1 MSNHKDIESFLR
13 ENRPQVDENPLFILE
28 VQQKMEVVKGIKAEV
43 DRQRNYGRM
52 AIVIALALGVA
63 AGGFFMC
70 VAYLYP
76 FDPQRLEDNIF
87 TVVKMYVEPWKPY
100 LFILTSVCT
109 ILLGL
114 IFSRTNKGSVRL

>member
-43 DRQRNYGRM
+43 DRQRNYGRT

-70 VAYLYP
+70 MAYLYP
-76 FDPQRLEDNIF
+76 FDSQRLEDNIF

-109 ILLGL
+109 ILLGK
-114 IFSRTNKGSVRL
+114 TTY

>member
-43 DRQRNYGRM
+43 DRQRNYGRT

-63 AGGFFMC
+63 AGGFLCEGSTISSQAMLRSDALSSCATGRNKKLIKNKSPCGEPSEFAARGKMEKTVPLFM
-70 VAYLYP
+70 
-76 FDPQRLEDNIF
+76 
-87 TVVKMYVEPWKPY
+87 
-100 LFILTSVCT
+100 
-109 ILLGL
+109 
-114 IFSRTNKGSVRL
+114 